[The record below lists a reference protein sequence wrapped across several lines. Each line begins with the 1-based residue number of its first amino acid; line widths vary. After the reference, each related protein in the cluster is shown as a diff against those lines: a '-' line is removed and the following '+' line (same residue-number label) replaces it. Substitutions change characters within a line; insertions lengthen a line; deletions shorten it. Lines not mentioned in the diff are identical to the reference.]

1 MKNLLCLSAFLC
13 LWLVSLAQ
21 NTVLPFSVQ
30 WSLDTT
36 LTLAIPK
43 SDLNWRDWNATTD
56 GDDLCFFRRRSFV
69 WKEDGY
75 YAAIYKV
82 NRYTLVTDSVLI
94 EYPKTSSSWKKEA
107 QSCCIYSLSFEKNRL
122 LLVCDHQI
130 LLFEK
135 VNGQYNYV
143 KRLYCLGVI
152 SAYYYQQKIYALV
165 DDRSKGEFR
174 WLCYDNDKGS
184 QPKLLRVLPQPL
196 PFLLQFDPNRYYFI
210 NESSLFYA
218 PPGAKM
224 IYRYSLD
231 AVLLDSVSVD
241 FDGWKDFPPE
251 FVENERK
258 LSYGVERISYALK
271 HGYRQYSFAKTIEP
285 MSDSLLFVTMN
296 SGCETDMNGLFVL
309 CLRKHNNAWSREFFS
324 LKRADTSMVYENG
337 IYPFVYYPEAK
348 NLLLFPFD
356 NVMFQLVSAPQKE
369 EYEGR
374 SVKQYAKEEDLY
386 FKDYDPV
393 VKLRVQK
400 TKLPLSF
407 LDYDNNEVKM
417 SDLGRDKAILIVNR
431 QPQCSGCQKV
441 ILKFLQSV
449 DTSKVAVA
457 MLFEPMDLYR
467 LRRENDRQLLEIVP
481 KYYKSLYMCQRFDY
495 STLLTFDSFPAVLFW
510 HKEVGFV
517 KAFSTVDIFTS
528 DYTKYEFSDYFRVA
542 LDEFIQ
548 SGQ

>member
-1 MKNLLCLSAFLC
+1 MKNLICLSTFLC
-13 LWLVSLAQ
+13 LWMVSWAQ
-21 NTVLPFSVQ
+21 NVALPFYNQ

-36 LTLAIPK
+36 LALALPE

-56 GDDLCFFRRRSFV
+56 GSDLCFFRRRSFV

-75 YAAIYKV
+75 YAVIYKI
-82 NRYTLVTDSVLI
+82 NRFSLVQDSVLI
-94 EYPKTSSSWKKEA
+94 EYPKTNSSWKKEA
-107 QSCCIYSLSFEKNRL
+107 QACCIYGLSFEDNRL

-135 VNGQYNYV
+135 VNGRYNYV
-143 KRLYCLGVI
+143 KRLYCLGVN
-152 SAYYYQQKIYALV
+152 SAYFYQQKIYALV
-165 DDRSKGEFR
+165 DDKTKGEFR
-174 WLCYDNDKGS
+174 WLCYDNDKGN

-196 PFLLQFDPNRYYFI
+196 PFLLQFDPNRYCFI
-210 NESSLFYA
+210 NENSLFYA
-218 PPGAKM
+218 LPGAKM

-231 AVLLDSVSVD
+231 AVLLDSVSIN
-241 FDGWKDFPPE
+241 FDGWKEFPSE

-271 HGYRQYSFAKTIEP
+271 HGYKQYSFAKTIEP

-296 SGCETDMNGLFVL
+296 AGYETDMNGLSVL
-309 CLRKHNNAWSREFFS
+309 CLRKHNGAWLREFFS
-324 LKRADTSMVYENG
+324 LKQADTSMVYENG
-337 IYPFVYYPEAK
+337 VYPFVYYPEVK
-348 NLLLFPFD
+348 NLLLFPSN
-356 NVMFQLVSAPQKE
+356 NVMFQLVSVPQKE

-374 SVKQYAKEEDLY
+374 SVKQYAQEENLY

-400 TKLPLSF
+400 TRLPLKF
-407 LDYDNNEVKM
+407 LDYDNNEVEM
-417 SDLGRDKAILIVNR
+417 SDLGADKAILIVNK

-449 DTSKVAVA
+449 DTSKVSVV
-457 MLFEPMDLYR
+457 MLFEPMDSYR

-495 STLLTFDSFPAVLFW
+495 GSLLTFDSFPAVLFW
-510 HKEVGFV
+510 SKELGFV
-517 KAFSTVDIFTS
+517 KAFSTVGIFTS
-528 DYTKYEFSDYFRVA
+528 DYTKYEFSNLFRSS
-542 LDEFIQ
+542 LDKFLQ